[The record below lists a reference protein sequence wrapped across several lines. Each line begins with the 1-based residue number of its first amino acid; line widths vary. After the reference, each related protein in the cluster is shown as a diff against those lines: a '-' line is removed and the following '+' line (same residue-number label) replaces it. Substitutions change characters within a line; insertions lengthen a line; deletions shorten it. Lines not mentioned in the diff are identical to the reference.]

1 MDMERELSLN
11 MIEYPAVVQN
21 IADGYFDEDGNY
33 APYYGKLN
41 IVRLYYNLCVTKSK
55 FDLPHNITDAAEL
68 DPLLEDEDFMQCLND
83 DLTSF
88 GGYIGF
94 RFADAYYD
102 AMQIVKD
109 RRSSVGR
116 ILTFAR
122 EAVEDLTTKM
132 FEVLSQDNMDK
143 LAKLGDALEQTKKDP
158 AKIVQLFRTEEE
170 PKKEE

>member
-1 MDMERELSLN
+1 MDMERKLNLN
-11 MIEYPAVVQN
+11 MIEYPAVVKN
-21 IADGYFDEDGNY
+21 IADGYFDKNGNY

-41 IVRLYYNLCVTKSK
+41 VVRLYYNLCVTKSK
-55 FDLPHNITDAAEL
+55 FDLPHDITDAAEL

-83 DLTSF
+83 DLVSD
-88 GGYIGF
+88 GDYIGF

-102 AMQIVKD
+102 AIQIVKD
-109 RRSSVGR
+109 RRNSVGR

-143 LAKLGDALEQTKKDP
+143 LAKLGDALEQVKNDP
-158 AKIVQLFRTEEE
+158 TKIVQLFQAEEE